1 MKPKF
6 DNIQEPRLGTKVE
19 SERGENDLATS
30 FNYNRK
36 CMQNV
41 DKKAE
46 IRGFLVAGGYSL
58 ARNHCAT
65 RGRRLSIAIFSVLWL
80 AFAVAPLR
88 GREHKKR
95 EDFGLSFST
104 EIAVPESEV
113 LQAVEAVVD
122 DGIIQGSKEYNKDKY
137 VEHATAASS
146 SPLFP
151 QWKDPGTVFYKVRTK
166 VLAPTNFKE
175 AGDEG
180 TLAVRY
186 VVQSRDPSKTIL
198 RIDAVF
204 VEDFRRTIH
213 PSDGSVESAEYK
225 DIQDHVDALE
235 LQKTQAQ
242 EGDKH
247 RQEELARQ
255 ELERKSEQ
263 DEAAAL
269 AASQTS
275 VQGLEQH
282 VRDLR
287 RQAERVIK
295 APGAQLKSA
304 PFHTASNLKSL
315 ETGAEIVIVIATPY
329 WYGVET
335 EDGQHGWIHREQLE
349 PLP

>member
-1 MKPKF
+1 MNPA
-6 DNIQEPRLGTKVE
+6 PRL
-19 SERGENDLATS
+19 
-30 FNYNRK
+30 NYNRK
-36 CMQNV
+36 CMGNA
-41 DKKAE
+41 DKSSGIAGF
-46 IRGFLVAGGYSL
+46 IVVRGCSL
-58 ARNHCAT
+58 SGNRPAST
-65 RGRRLSIAIFSVLWL
+65 GRRLAITMLSVLWL
-80 AFAVAPLR
+80 ASAVAPLG

-95 EDFGLSFST
+95 EDYGLGFSA
-104 EIAVPESEV
+104 EIAAPESQV
-113 LQAVEAVVD
+113 LQAVGAVIE
-122 DGIIQGSKEYNKDKY
+122 DGIIQGSTEYNKDKY
-137 VEHATAASS
+137 IEHAAAATS

-151 QWKDPGTVFYKVRTK
+151 EWKDSGKVFYKVRTK
-166 VLAPTNFKE
+166 VLAPANFKQ

-186 VVQSRDPSKTIL
+186 VVQSRDPNRTIL

-204 VEDFRRTIH
+204 VEDFRRIVH

-235 LQKTQAQ
+235 LQKTQAL

-247 RQEELARQ
+247 RQEEVARQ
-255 ELERKSEQ
+255 ALESKREQ

-269 AASQTS
+269 VAAQTS
-275 VQGLEQH
+275 VQALEQH
-282 VRDLR
+282 VQDLR
-287 RQAERVIK
+287 RQAERVIR
-295 APGAQLKSA
+295 APGAELKSA

-315 ETGAEIVIVIATPY
+315 EAGTEVVIVIATPY

>member
-1 MKPKF
+1 M
-6 DNIQEPRLGTKVE
+6 L
-19 SERGENDLATS
+19 
-30 FNYNRK
+30 
-36 CMQNV
+36 
-41 DKKAE
+41 
-46 IRGFLVAGGYSL
+46 
-58 ARNHCAT
+58 
-65 RGRRLSIAIFSVLWL
+65 SVLWL
-80 AFAVAPLR
+80 AFAVVPLR

-95 EDFGLSFST
+95 EDYGLSFSM

-137 VEHATAASS
+137 IEHATAATS

-151 QWKDPGTVFYKVRTK
+151 PWKDPGKVFYKVRNK
-166 VLAPTNFKE
+166 VLAPANFKE
-175 AGDEG
+175 TGDEG

-186 VVQSRDPSKTIL
+186 VVQSRDPNKTIL

-204 VEDFRRTIH
+204 VEDFRRTVH

-225 DIQDHVDALE
+225 DIQDHIDALE
-235 LQKTQAQ
+235 LQKSQAL
-242 EGDKH
+242 EGEKH
-247 RQEELARQ
+247 RQQELARQ
-255 ELERKSEQ
+255 ALERKSEQ
-263 DEAAAL
+263 DEALAL
-269 AASQTS
+269 AAAQTS

-282 VRDLR
+282 IQELR

-304 PFHTASNLKSL
+304 PFHSASNLKSL
-315 ETGAEIVIVIATPY
+315 ETGTEVVIVIATPY
-329 WYGVET
+329 WYGIET